1 MTTPLL
7 EISGLH
13 KRYGRQAVL
22 RGVDLSIAPGSHV
35 GLVGN
40 NGQGKTTLLRIVM
53 GLLQPDSGSVRLRGE
68 PLGFPRRQEQKRLFG
83 YLPEAVSFYP
93 GLTGL
98 RTLNYLADL
107 KGASRDEVA
116 PLLSLVGLA
125 HAADARVKTYSKGM
139 RQRLGL
145 AQALLGDPVMLLLD
159 EPTNG
164 LDPDGIREFYAI
176 LDRLKDR
183 DVAILTASHLLSE
196 IEVRLDGLA
205 LLRDGQLVESAPI
218 PDLVARAELPTRIN
232 FSLKPGTELPAALLA
247 ELGGQLSANGHP
259 NSYEIRCAAPQKLTT
274 LARLLT
280 HAGDIASLTVKEP
293 GLEEAF
299 HFLQQRAGAKEAAA
313 TNDDPET

>member
-7 EISGLH
+7 ELRGLH
-13 KRYGRQAVL
+13 KCYGRHAVL

-53 GLLQPDSGSVRLRGE
+53 GLLRPDSGTVRLRGE
-68 PLGFPRRQEQKRLFG
+68 TLGFPRPQARKRLFG

-93 GLTGL
+93 GLTGR
-98 RTLNYLADL
+98 RTLNHLAAL

-116 PLLSLVGLA
+116 PLLGVVGLA

-145 AQALLGDPVMLLLD
+145 AQALLGDPAMLLLD

-164 LDPDGIREFYAI
+164 LDPEGIQEFYAI
-176 LDRLKDR
+176 LERLKNR

-205 LLRDGQLVESAPI
+205 LLRDGQLREAAPI
-218 PDLVARAELPTRIN
+218 PELVARAGLPTRILI
-232 FSLKPGTELPAALLA
+232 SLKPNTELPQGLLG
-247 ELGGQLSANGHP
+247 ELGGQLSANGRP
-259 NSYEIRCAAPQKLTT
+259 NSYEIRCTASRKLAT
-274 LARLLT
+274 LSRLLV
-280 HAGDIASLTVKEP
+280 HEAVIATLTVKEP

-299 HFLQQRAGAKEAAA
+299 HHLQQAGAADAAA
-313 TNDDPET
+313 PTDELEA